1 MKRIVASILLLA
13 AALFISKTFA
23 AEVNDFTGQ
32 ARAISVYTP
41 SQNYISASK
50 QASRIPFSSIN
61 CPCTTASGNST
72 ITLTLIAAM
81 AVSLTMAT
89 FIYGSRFIAT
99 WIVG

>member
-23 AEVNDFTGQ
+23 AELNHFSGQ
-32 ARAISVYTP
+32 ARAIGAYDP
-41 SQNYISASK
+41 SQNYVLEPG
-50 QASRIPFSSIN
+50 QTSRTPFSSRD
-61 CPCTTASGNST
+61 CPCTTVSSNST
-72 ITLTLIAAM
+72 ITLTLIAAL